1 MTISFTAGQLLTAAE
16 MTMLCPTYVV
26 KASNQ
31 GVTNSATLVN
41 DTDLVFTLLPNQT
54 YEVDLWGDYAGNGT
68 TNTGL
73 RAAWAVTGTVAMTSR
88 FCQGPGDAAGAALP
102 DSVLMQ
108 SRPMAAI
115 NTNNLYTSGIVAG
128 AGFVFH
134 EKLIVTGG
142 VSGGTLQFQFAQFT
156 ATAAQTMTMLA
167 TSYAVARMVA

>member
-31 GVTNSATLVN
+31 SVTNSATLVN

-54 YEVDLWGDYAGNGT
+54 YEVDLWGEYAGSGT
-68 TNTGL
+68 TNAGL
-73 RAAWAVTGTVAMTSR
+73 RAAWTSTGTVGFVSR
-88 FCQGPGDAAGAALP
+88 FCQGPGDAAGAAVP

-108 SRPMAAI
+108 TRPMGALT
-115 NTNNLYTSGIVAG
+115 TNNLYTSGIVA
-128 AGFVFH
+128 AATFVFH

-156 ATAAQTMTMLA
+156 ATAGQSMTMGG